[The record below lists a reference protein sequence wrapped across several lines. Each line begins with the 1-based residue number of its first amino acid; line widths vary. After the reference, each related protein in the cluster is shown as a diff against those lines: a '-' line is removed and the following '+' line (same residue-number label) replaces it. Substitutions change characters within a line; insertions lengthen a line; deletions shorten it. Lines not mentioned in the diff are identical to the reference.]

1 MFTWEDW
8 ELENNYIILKI
19 LSWTQL
25 GSMLY
30 HCPWWI
36 LSNSSACIWDIW
48 MYFSPFAA
56 QRHLHT
62 HRKTNFSTTDHIKSC
77 FSRSNWQ
84 GVFGMSQP
92 VFWEQ
97 ALWRAGT
104 PHDMSC
110 CSQKGVP
117 ATTKESI
124 PKMTSL
130 KRNKIILDFILFISR
145 WNSQLGSDISWIFY
159 DFIPKGF

>member
-19 LSWTQL
+19 CLGHNWEACYTIALSGYFQIPYLYLGQL
-25 GSMLY
+25 DVFL
-30 HCPWWI
+30 
-36 LSNSSACIWDIW
+36 
-48 MYFSPFAA
+48 PFAA

-62 HRKTNFSTTDHIKSC
+62 HRKTNFSITDHIKFC
-77 FSRSNWQ
+77 FYRSNWQ
-84 GVFGMSQP
+84 GVFGMSQT
-92 VFWEQ
+92 VFCEQ

-104 PHDMSC
+104 PRNTIC

-117 ATTKESI
+117 TTTKESI

-130 KRNKIILDFILFISR
+130 KRNKIILDFILSISH
-145 WNSQLGSDISWIFY
+145 WNSQLRSDVFWIFY
-159 DFIPKGF
+159 DFIPKCF